1 MRGKDETAGY
11 TILGPGFL
19 ATSVVAAAWL
29 HSEPAQTSDFE
40 NRDAAYHATV
50 VSWAA
55 FALGRTWSWATLT
68 EEMDGK
74 VASAS
79 SRQTGS

>member
-29 HSEPAQTSDFE
+29 HSAPAQTSDFE
-40 NRDAAYHATV
+40 NRDAAYHACCV
-50 VSWAA
+50 
-55 FALGRTWSWATLT
+55 LGRTWSWATLT
-68 EEMDGK
+68 KEIDGK